1 MLVVIIIYVF
11 GLVLT
16 AAVLLGVAAT
26 SFATTSRVDRV
37 LAGIGAVLA
46 GYYAYFLL
54 STGGGGHITVFYVAL
69 LLPFFAGR
77 KLYLGFRDRDRTRA
91 ERAAAAEAIRAA
103 EEWRSARRW

>member
-1 MLVVIIIYVF
+1 MAVVITIYII
-11 GLVLT
+11 GLALT
-16 AAVLLGVAAT
+16 AVVLLGVAVT

-46 GYYAYFLL
+46 GYYAYYLL
-54 STGGGGHITVFYVAL
+54 GTGEGHVTIFYAAL

-77 KLYLGFRDRDRTRA
+77 KLYLGFHDRDRARA
-91 ERAAAAEAIRAA
+91 ERAAAAVAIRAA

>member
-1 MLVVIIIYVF
+1 MWVV
-11 GLVLT
+11 G
-16 AAVLLGVAAT
+16 A
-26 SFATTSRVDRV
+26 DQK
-37 LAGIGAVLA
+37 GAVLTDL
-46 GYYAYFLL
+46 GELTTPTFLL
-54 STGGGGHITVFYVAL
+54 STGGGGHITVFYAAL